1 MGRGKNAEGT
11 PNPQRRGDQ
20 SSDQD
25 SVRSPRSY
33 LLVCDRLVT
42 ASLLFLIF
50 FTPLAF
56 GSVHPWAFSL
66 MEGMIFLLVAVW
78 MSKLLLGARGQQGAS
93 RGPEDTGIHIHGHQ
107 HQLSHSPPYR
117 FALTPGLS
125 LLL

>member
-56 GSVHPWAFSL
+56 GSVHPWAFSF
-66 MEGMIFLLVAVW
+66 MEGIIFLLVAVW

-93 RGPEDTGIHIHGHQ
+93 GGPEDAEIHRHGHRPP
-107 HQLSHSPPYR
+107 LSPSPHHGVV
-117 FALTPGLS
+117 LTPALW
-125 LLL
+125 

>member
-1 MGRGKNAEGT
+1 MQRTKRWGGGRT
-11 PNPQRRGDQ
+11 PGGHR

-25 SVRSPRSY
+25 SVRSSWSY
-33 LLVCDRLVT
+33 LLVCDRIVT

-78 MSKLLLGARGQQGAS
+78 MSKLLLGARGQQGA
-93 RGPEDTGIHIHGHQ
+93 RGGPEDTGIHRHGHH
-107 HQLSHSPPYR
+107 HQ
-117 FALTPGLS
+117 
-125 LLL
+125 